1 MEKLEQLYEG
11 DAKKIFKTA
20 DPEVLIVSYKEEP
33 EQTDFDITYVVKNRM
48 SNHLFKLFE
57 KKGVPTY
64 LISELNAVERAVK
77 SAKEVALEVVVRNYA
92 TGDFAKKLGLKEGAK
107 LKTPTLEFIYKNQE
121 LGNPFING
129 YYALAIDLV
138 NNEEVDRIVSYAF
151 KINETLINYFEGLG
165 MDLKDFKIEFG
176 RYKGDIVLVGE
187 ISFDDCGLC
196 YKETG
201 EDFDIYEF
209 ISEFVGEDVTYE
221 DLFKRLG
228 IQ

>member
-92 TGDFAKKLGLKEGAK
+92 TDDFAKKLGLKEGAK
-107 LKTPTLEFIYKNQE
+107 LKTPTLEFIYKNEE

-176 RYKGDIVLVGE
+176 RYKGDIVLADE

>member
-64 LISELNAVERAVK
+64 LINELNAVERAVK
-77 SAKEVALEVVVRNYA
+77 PVKEVALEVVVRNYA

-107 LKTPTLEFIYKNQE
+107 LKTPTLEFIYKNEE

-176 RYKGDIVLVGE
+176 RYKGDIVLAGE

-209 ISEFVGEDVTYE
+209 ISEFVGEDVTYD
-221 DLFKRLG
+221 DLFKKLG